1 MFKSAFSKTALLVAG
16 VMMAGAVSA
25 KEMKIG
31 FVDVREVFSQ
41 LPQAAKLQETMKTEF
56 GGKIAEVQKLEKDI
70 AFNVEKFKRDGS
82 TMSEDQKKKLQED
95 IGKQQQQYEQL
106 ARPLSE
112 QIRARETEERNKL
125 QALIKSAID
134 QIAAK
139 DQYDLVLNSEAAV
152 YAKPE
157 YNISSAV
164 VAQVSKAK

>member
-41 LPQAAKLQETMKTEF
+41 LPQAAKLQETMKAEF

-70 AFNVEKFKRDGS
+70 AFNQEKLKRDGA
-82 TMSEDQKKKLQED
+82 TMNDQQKKTLQGEME
-95 IGKQQQQYEQL
+95 KQMRSYEQL
-106 ARPLSE
+106 ARPLDE
-112 QIRARETEERNKL
+112 DYRTRQAEERNKL
-125 QALIKSAID
+125 MGLVKTAID
-134 QIAAK
+134 SLAK
-139 DQYDLVLNSEAAV
+139 KDNYDLILNAQAGV
-152 YAKPE
+152 FVKPE
-157 YNISSAV
+157 YDISNAV

>member
-41 LPQAAKLQETMKTEF
+41 LPQAAKLQETMKAEF
-56 GGKIAEVQKLEKDI
+56 GGKIAEIQKLEKDI

-82 TMSEDQKKKLQED
+82 TMNEDQKKKLQEE

-112 QIRARETEERNKL
+112 QIRQRPPQINHRPRFFSANVRVKSSDNWL
-125 QALIKSAID
+125 FFALNQHK
-134 QIAAK
+134 QH
-139 DQYDLVLNSEAAV
+139 YVLPTLEPLSLF
-152 YAKPE
+152 
-157 YNISSAV
+157 
-164 VAQVSKAK
+164 

>member
-41 LPQAAKLQETMKTEF
+41 LPQAAKLQETMKAEF
-56 GGKIAEVQKLEKDI
+56 GGKIAEIQKLEKDI

-95 IGKQQQQYEQL
+95 IGKQQ
-106 ARPLSE
+106 
-112 QIRARETEERNKL
+112 
-125 QALIKSAID
+125 
-134 QIAAK
+134 
-139 DQYDLVLNSEAAV
+139 
-152 YAKPE
+152 
-157 YNISSAV
+157 
-164 VAQVSKAK
+164 

>member
-1 MFKSAFSKTALLVAG
+1 MFKSAFTKTAVLVAG
-16 VMMAGAVSA
+16 VMMAGAVAA
-25 KEMKIG
+25 KETKIG
-31 FVDVREVFSQ
+31 YVDVRSVFAQ
-41 LPQAAKLQETMKTEF
+41 LPQSAKIQESMKTEF
-56 GGKIAEVQKLEKDI
+56 GGKIADVQKLEKDI

-82 TMSEDQKKKLQED
+82 TMSEDQKKKLQEE

-112 QIRARETEERNKL
+112 QIRQRETEERNKL
-125 QALIKSAID
+125 QALIQAAIN

-139 DQYDLVLNSEAAV
+139 DQYDIILTAEAAV

-157 YNISSAV
+157 LDISAAV